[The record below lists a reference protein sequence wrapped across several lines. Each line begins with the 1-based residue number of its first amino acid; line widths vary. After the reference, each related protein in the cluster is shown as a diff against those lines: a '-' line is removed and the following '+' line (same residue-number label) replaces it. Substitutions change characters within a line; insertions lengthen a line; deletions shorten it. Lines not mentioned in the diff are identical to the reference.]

1 VKNHNHRGA
10 VAVLLLGCLVA
21 TGCSQSPE
29 ATRATASTPS
39 AVPTRVAEAELSSGT
54 TSLPALART
63 ASALVL
69 ARAGASTASENAV
82 DPAIIT
88 TTQEFSVVSPI
99 WGNLSLDESF
109 KVKFTGGLVTAGEG
123 APYVLELEGQPQFES
138 GQEYV
143 LALLGPSEDG
153 TYMILGGPQGRFR
166 AVGGML
172 HAEAAA
178 SKTDPVIQALKG
190 QGVTTA
196 LTQLAKL
203 RR

>member
-1 VKNHNHRGA
+1 MSKNRGQA
-10 VAVLLLGCLVA
+10 
-21 TGCSQSPE
+21 P
-29 ATRATASTPS
+29 
-39 AVPTRVAEAELSSGT
+39 
-54 TSLPALART
+54 
-63 ASALVL
+63 
-69 ARAGASTASENAV
+69 
-82 DPAIIT
+82 
-88 TTQEFSVVSPI
+88 
-99 WGNLSLDESF
+99 
-109 KVKFTGGLVTAGEG
+109 
-123 APYVLELEGQPQFES
+123 PYVLELEGQPQFES